1 MKTHLSLFQRF
12 TISLFGLFLIVYFM
26 IIAKS
31 LLVPILI
38 SAFLAVLITPVA
50 NWLEKY
56 KIPRLLAVAI
66 SMVLLFL
73 LLFGILYF
81 FYNQFLLLANDLG
94 EIEKRVS
101 ELIVSYNQL
110 IAKHLDNKVPVSLEN
125 MKDTVF
131 SYLYTNASSLTQGVA
146 STASSLA
153 IVFMMPVFI
162 FLFLF
167 YRDFLEEFLLMSF
180 SIQSQERVKH
190 VLTNVKMVVQ
200 NYISGMFVVI
210 CILAVLNSIA
220 LLSLG
225 IKHALLFAVFAAFLN
240 VIPFLGPMLGSILPV
255 IYALLTKD
263 SLWYPIGVIFAF
275 YIIQLMESNLFTPK
289 IVGGKVSMNP
299 MLTIIILFVGNMI
312 WGVAGM
318 VLFIPAMA
326 ILKEILDEIPGME
339 AWAFLL
345 GDIKKQPATVRSNL
359 ILPPSMQRFAKRWQK
374 KP

>member
-1 MKTHLSLFQRF
+1 MNTHLSTFQRF
-12 TISLFGLFLIVYFM
+12 TISLLGLFLIVYFM

-31 LLVPILI
+31 LLVPVLI

-56 KIPRLLAVAI
+56 KTPRILAVAI
-66 SMVLLFL
+66 SMILLSIVLFA
-73 LLFGILYF
+73 ILYF
-81 FYNQFLLLANDLG
+81 FYNQFVLLARDLG
-94 EIEKRVS
+94 EIEQRVN
-101 ELIVSYNQL
+101 ELIISYNQL
-110 IAKHLDNKVPVSLEN
+110 ITTYLDNEVPVSLEN
-125 MKDTVF
+125 IKDTIF
-131 SYLYTNASSLTQGVA
+131 SYLYANASTLTQGIA

-162 FLFLF
+162 FLFLL

-180 SIQSQERVKH
+180 SVQSQEKVKH
-190 VLTNVKMVVQ
+190 VLGNVKKVVQ

-225 IKHALLFAVFAAFLN
+225 IKHALFFAVFAAFLN
-240 VIPFLGPMLGSILPV
+240 VIPFLGPLLGATLP
-255 IYALLTKD
+255 IAYAILTKD
-263 SLWYPIGVIFAF
+263 SLWYPIGVFLAF

-326 ILKEILDEIPGME
+326 ILKEILNEIPGME
-339 AWAFLL
+339 SWAFLL
-345 GDIKKQPATVRSNL
+345 GDTKKQPAPVRSSL
-359 ILPPSMQRFAKRWQK
+359 ILPPSMHRFAKRWQK